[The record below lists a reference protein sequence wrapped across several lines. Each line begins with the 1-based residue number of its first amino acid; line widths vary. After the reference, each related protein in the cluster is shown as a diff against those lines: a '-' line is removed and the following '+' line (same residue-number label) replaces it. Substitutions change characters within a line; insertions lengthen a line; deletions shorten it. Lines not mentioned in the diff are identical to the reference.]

1 VTAVRF
7 LAAGAVPRQA
17 QEEEVAETNET
28 TAVAP
33 KPHLRPGANTVREYE
48 TVYLLKADL
57 TPEQIEKVKERVR
70 GIVEREHGRVIKFTT
85 WGRKKTA
92 FAVAKQNRAVFVHV
106 DYLGDGRA
114 VSEVE
119 RNLRNLEEVTKFQ
132 TIKLSDAVM
141 PESRPTEQDV
151 VLEGDREDER
161 PPRESREGEGF
172 GEEGRG
178 DSREDR
184 ESAEEAEEQAE

>member
-1 VTAVRF
+1 
-7 LAAGAVPRQA
+7 
-17 QEEEVAETNET
+17 VAENEMT
-28 TAVAP
+28 TEA
-33 KPHLRPGANTVREYE
+33 KPAAQPHQRRTASTVREYE

-57 TPEQIEKVKERVR
+57 TTEQADKIKERVR
-70 GIVEREHGRVIKFTT
+70 GVVERENGRVIKFTT

-132 TIKLSDAVM
+132 TVKLSDAVV
-141 PESRPTEQDV
+141 PDSRPTEQDV
-151 VLEGDREDER
+151 VLEGDREEER
-161 PPRESREGEGF
+161 PPREGAREGEAF
-172 GEEGRG
+172 GEDAVRG
-178 DSREDR
+178 DEDR
-184 ESAEEAEEQAE
+184 VEERGVEEEQPE

>member
-1 VTAVRF
+1 M
-7 LAAGAVPRQA
+7 
-17 QEEEVAETNET
+17 AENET
-28 TAVAP
+28 TTEAAAP
-33 KPHLRPGANTVREYE
+33 KGHLHRTANTVREYE
-48 TVYLLKADL
+48 TVYLLKPDL
-57 TPEQIEKVKERVR
+57 TPEQLDKIKERVR

-92 FAVAKQNRAVFVHV
+92 FAVEKQNRAIFVHV

-132 TIKLSDAVM
+132 TVKLSDAVI
-141 PESRPTEQDV
+141 PDSRPTEQDV

-161 PPRESREGEGF
+161 PPREAREDGEVF
-172 GEEGRG
+172 GEESRVEE
-178 DSREDR
+178 SREDDRDR
-184 ESAEEAEEQAE
+184 EERSEDEEQA